1 MVAVGCRRD
10 QQQADV
16 DAGPQHAALPVLVTG
31 AASAAAIAATPASGP
46 QQVAVDASL
55 SGAW

>member
-1 MVAVGCRRD
+1 MAVVGCRRD

-16 DAGPQHAALPVLVTG
+16 DAGPQHAPLPVPVAG
-31 AASAAAIAATPASGP
+31 ATSAAAVVAAPAFGP

-55 SGAW
+55 AGAW

>member
-1 MVAVGCRRD
+1 MAVVGCRRD

-16 DAGPQHAALPVLVTG
+16 DAGPQHAALPVFVAGATSSTALV
-31 AASAAAIAATPASGP
+31 AAPASGP
-46 QQVAVDASL
+46 QQVAIDASL